1 MKADDVKQQN
11 RRSVVLRFMVRLA
24 TQQGNAQPSSGYR
37 VELPRPHDAI
47 GVVLRDAYL
56 RDIELPDDMSLLL
69 RRMNG
74 TRHP

>member
-1 MKADDVKQQN
+1 
-11 RRSVVLRFMVRLA
+11 MVRHA
-24 TQQGNAQPSSGYR
+24 SQQANAQQSPGGYR

-56 RDIELPDDMSLLL
+56 RDIELPEDMNQLL

-74 TRHP
+74 NRCP

>member
-11 RRSVVLRFMVRLA
+11 RQSVVLRFMVRHA
-24 TQQGNAQPSSGYR
+24 TQQDNTQPSGGYR

-56 RDIELPDDMSLLL
+56 RDIELPDDMNLLL

-74 TRHP
+74 TRRP